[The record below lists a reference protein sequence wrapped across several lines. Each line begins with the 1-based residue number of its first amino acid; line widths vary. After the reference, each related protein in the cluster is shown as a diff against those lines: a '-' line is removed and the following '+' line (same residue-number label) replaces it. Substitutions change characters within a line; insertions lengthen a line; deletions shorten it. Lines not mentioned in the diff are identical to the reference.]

1 MKDAIYVVNPKTQ
14 KPVRVEAV
22 SFAEIKVKERADLE
36 RWVLN
41 HSEILG
47 EPLLIITSEF
57 AKFDKSSK
65 RLDLLA
71 LDENATLT
79 IIELKLD
86 AAGTL
91 ADQQAIRY
99 AAFCSTMTIEQVV
112 ELLAAA
118 QKCSTDE
125 AQQRICAFLKADEL
139 PELANE
145 PRVILAAG
153 SIDDQELTSTVL
165 WLRRFGVNISCVEL
179 TPYRLPAA
187 NEVIVVPRI
196 IIPLPETRE
205 YQVGVERKEA
215 ARIGKQKE
223 QYANAAL
230 WKAVGEEF
238 NKLKTPFRA
247 PVGGNKS
254 GSYMQIHVGIHRVH
268 YEFCL
273 RKRER
278 SLDAALHFEFPGR
291 NENARWLEHV
301 KQQPLTAPDGLAL
314 EAAMWGQK
322 WAQVMFRV
330 PYDGN
335 QPDLDQIQ
343 QVARAMKSLIEQTW
357 PVIQQARTDSN
368 VVRDDRDPSPR
379 SG

>member
-1 MKDAIYVVNPKTQ
+1 MKDAIYIVNPKTQ
-14 KPVRVEAV
+14 KPARVESV

-71 LDENATLT
+71 LDENATLVVV
-79 IIELKLD
+79 ELKLD
-86 AAGTL
+86 ATGTL

-99 AAFCSTMTIEQVV
+99 AAFCSTMTIEQLV

-118 QKCSTDE
+118 QKCSHDE
-125 AQQRICAFLKADEL
+125 AQARICNFLKSDEL

-145 PRVILAAG
+145 PRIILAAG

-179 TPYRLPAA
+179 TPYRLPSSD
-187 NEVIVVPRI
+187 EVIVVPRV

-238 NKLKTPFRA
+238 NKLKTQFRA
-247 PVGGNKS
+247 LVSGNKT
-254 GSYMQIHVGIHRVH
+254 GSYMQITVGIHRVH

-278 SLDAALHFEFPGR
+278 SLDAALHFEFSDR
-291 NENARWLEHV
+291 NENARWLECV
-301 KQQPLTAPDGLAL
+301 KQKGFTAPDNLAS

-330 PYDGN
+330 PYAGN
-335 QPDLDQIQ
+335 QPRLDEIQ
-343 QVARAMKSLIEQTW
+343 RVASAMKSLIEQTW
-357 PVIQQARTDSN
+357 PAVQQFSRDSEAA
-368 VVRDDRDPSPR
+368 
-379 SG
+379 